1 MVGFKFSGIAGGP
14 ELVSM
19 SKCVW
24 QKSVLHLMRKG
35 GVVICGL
42 ESLKRISE
50 RDLEQCTSAN
60 IWRASNVTLKVLYL
74 IQWERQRA
82 S

>member
-1 MVGFKFSGIAGGP
+1 M
-14 ELVSM
+14 VSM

-35 GVVICGL
+35 GHGVCGL

-50 RDLEQCTSAN
+50 RDLEQWTSAN
-60 IWRASNVTLKVLYL
+60 IWRASNVSLKILYL